1 MNFQSDTSFKIFILK
16 CVMKYMG
23 VPITFVL

>member
-1 MNFQSDTSFKIFILK
+1 MNFLPDTSFKIFILK
-16 CVMKYMG
+16 CVMKYMD